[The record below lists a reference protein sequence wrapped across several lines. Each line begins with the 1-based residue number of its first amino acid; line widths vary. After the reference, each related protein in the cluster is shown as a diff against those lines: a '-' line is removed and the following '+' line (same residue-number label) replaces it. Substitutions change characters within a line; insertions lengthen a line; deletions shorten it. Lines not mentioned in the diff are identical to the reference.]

1 MTNINSSTF
10 GPIKFRSEV
19 LESRILQRDSS
30 GEFAEK
36 TSTLELR
43 FDPLSGQTCRLLGFP
58 PKMIRRPD
66 LSDIVQESLE
76 IGCPFCPPAIDE
88 ITPRFAPEL
97 VPEGIIRKGEALVF
111 PNARPYDVYSAVVV
125 ISREHSISLTDFT
138 LEILVDALMAAYA
151 YLERVQEVDSKA
163 TYHFIAWNYLPA
175 SGGSIVHPHLQC
187 NIGYFP
193 TFHQKQILE
202 ASQSY
207 YQENGTNFWNDLVE
221 QERKLRQR
229 YIGTIGNTCWLT
241 SFAPRGRLMDV
252 MAIFP
257 GKASIIELSEEDLR
271 DFANGLLNVFR
282 YMDELN
288 VLSFNLS
295 TYSGTDESQFWAHA
309 RITPRSLLL
318 YSPLET
324 SDQFYY
330 QVLHDECICLLR
342 PEIACED
349 LKRHFPS

>member
-1 MTNINSSTF
+1 MANIDSSTF
-10 GPIKFRSEV
+10 GPVRFRSEV
-19 LESRILQRDSS
+19 LQSRNLQRDSS
-30 GEFAEK
+30 GELAEN
-36 TSTLELR
+36 TRTLELR
-43 FDPLSGQTCRLLGFP
+43 FDPLSGETCRVLESAL
-58 PKMIRRPD
+58 KMVRRPD
-66 LSDIVQESLE
+66 LSAIVQESLE
-76 IGCPFCPPAIDE
+76 IGCPFCPPAIEE
-88 ITPRFAPEL
+88 ITPRFTPEL
-97 VPEGIIRKGEALVF
+97 VPEGAIRKGEALVF

-125 ISREHSISLTDFT
+125 ISREHFISLTDFT
-138 LEILVDALMAAYA
+138 LEILLDALMAAHA
-151 YLERVQEVDSKA
+151 YLERVQKVDPKA
-163 TYHFIAWNYLPA
+163 RYHFIAWNYLPA

-193 TFHQKQILE
+193 TFHQKQTLE

-207 YQENGTNFWNDLVE
+207 YEENGTNFWNDLVE

-252 MAIFP
+252 VGIFP

-288 VLSFNLS
+288 LPSFNLS
-295 TYSGTDESQFWAHA
+295 TYSGTDENQFWAHV
-309 RITPRSLLL
+309 RIMPRSLLL
-318 YSPLET
+318 YSPIET

-330 QVLHDECICLLR
+330 QVLHDEGICLLP
-342 PEIACED
+342 PEIACEN
-349 LKRHFPS
+349 LKRHFSG